1 VSHGEQGMQ
10 LSIQVRAVGDASVAS
25 SIRSTTLAWTAVS
38 VRVNPA
44 SLACAAITVLT
55 GEFDYCNALLPPC
68 TAQQNCSRDNY
79 NDVYFTLATNNSQID
94 KYRTVV
100 LITY

>member
-1 VSHGEQGMQ
+1 MSHGEQGMQ

-25 SIRSTTLAWTAVS
+25 SIRSTTRAWTAVS
-38 VRVNPA
+38 VRVNLV
-44 SLACAAITVLT
+44 SLACTATTAQT

-68 TAQQNCSRDNY
+68 TVQQNCSRDND
-79 NDVYFTLATNNSQID
+79 NDVYVTLATNNSRID

-100 LITY
+100 E